1 MKRVLI
7 ALAGALVAL
16 MMAAVPAGALAQE
29 HGPNNDPSTSINP
42 AGETGANPAH
52 GPSCGATI
60 EPEPGVE
67 VTIECENSRENPG
80 PNPGTNP
87 PGLWDNPFGGVNLG
101 AWNAFFQ
108 TRGTS
113 TSICGIWA
121 TDAEATA
128 AGEEGAPTCENS

>member
-1 MKRVLI
+1 MKRALI

-16 MMAAVPAGALAQE
+16 TVTAVPAGALAQE
-29 HGPNNDPSTSINP
+29 HGPNKDPSTSINP

-52 GPSCGATI
+52 GPAYGATI
-60 EPEPGVE
+60 EPEPGLE
-67 VTIECENSRENPG
+67 VTIICENSGENPG
-80 PNPGTNP
+80 PNPGSHP
-87 PGLWDNPFGGVNLG
+87 AGLSDNPFGGLNLG

-128 AGEEGAPTCENS
+128 AGGPGAPTCENS